1 MTTSSARMMLPRARR
16 PSQSPFLNQTAAAFP
31 RRVRDVLASAL
42 TVAKRG
48 AADWRR
54 RSRQRRELCS
64 FRLADIEDIGASELD
79 VWREINRPFW
89 QP

>member
-1 MTTSSARMMLPRARR
+1 MKWHACNGNPVMTASSALT
-16 PSQSPFLNQTAAAFP
+16 TAAAFP
-31 RRVRDVLASAL
+31 RRVGDALASAL

-54 RSRQRRELCS
+54 RSRQRREFLS

-79 VWREINRPFW
+79 VWREINKPFW
-89 QP
+89 QS